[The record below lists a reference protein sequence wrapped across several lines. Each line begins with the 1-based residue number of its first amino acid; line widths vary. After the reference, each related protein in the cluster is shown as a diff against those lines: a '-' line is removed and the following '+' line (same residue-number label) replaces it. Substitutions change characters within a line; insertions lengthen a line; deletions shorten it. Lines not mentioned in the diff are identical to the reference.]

1 MKLNSLLILIFCLS
15 IFYAN
20 AQDKSIV
27 LTINEAVKIGLKNN
41 VNLNTQKNQLQAN
54 QARKVQSIANFLPSV
69 DASASFQRQDGIQ
82 IIPNTGAAASLTSD
96 QFQGTLR
103 SDLIIFNG
111 FNRINT
117 LIQNNSL
124 LIAQTELVNRSHQ
137 DVINSVSSQYLQV
150 LLDQELLR
158 IAEENL
164 NAQKVT
170 LDQIKGQVEVGA
182 RAVTDEYNQNA
193 QVKALEVTY
202 LRAKMTLE
210 NDRAILAQTLQLDPA
225 AAFTVARPDWV
236 IDSSYLSSLTLD
248 SLYEV
253 ALNNRSDYK
262 QQQFLVKGNL
272 HGTRA
277 STSGYMPTLSAFVT
291 YGSFYFA
298 DDSWKTNPDPD
309 VVRPASFNEQFRN
322 LNPQLAYGL
331 SLSVPIFDRL
341 QTRTNRIVNK
351 VAYQNAILTRDNLEK
366 SIKIDVQR
374 TYRNF
379 VTAIESYK
387 SSLIQ
392 FEAAELAQRT
402 QQESFDLGVSAQV
415 ALAQA
420 NQTFIQA
427 AASKAQAEFTL
438 LFQKIL
444 LDYALGTLKVEDI
457 P

>member
-1 MKLNSLLILIFCLS
+1 MKIINLLPLIFCLS

-27 LTINEAVKIGLKNN
+27 LTINEAVKIGLENN

-54 QARKVQSIANFLPSV
+54 QARKVQSIVNFLPSV

-96 QFQGTLR
+96 QFQSSVR
-103 SDLIIFNG
+103 SDFNIFNG

-117 LIQNNSL
+117 LIQNNNL
-124 LIAQTELVNRSHQ
+124 VLAQTALVNRSHQ
-137 DVINSVSSQYLQV
+137 DVINLVSSQYLQV

-170 LDQIKGQVEVGA
+170 LEQIKGQVEVGA

-202 LRAKMTLE
+202 LRAKITLE
-210 NDRAILAQTLQLDPA
+210 NDRAVLSQTLQLDPA
-225 AAFTVARPDWV
+225 ASFTVAKPNWV
-236 IDSSYLSSLTLD
+236 VDSSFLNSITLD

-262 QQQFLVKGNL
+262 QQQYLVKGNL
-272 HGTRA
+272 HGIRA
-277 STSGYMPTLSAFVT
+277 STSGYLPTLSAFAS
-291 YGSFYFA
+291 YGSFYFVN
-298 DDSWKTNPDPD
+298 DGWKTNPDVPKP
-309 VVRPASFNEQFRN
+309 VSFNEQFRN

-331 SLSVPIFDRL
+331 SLSIPIFDRL

-374 TYRNF
+374 SYRNF